1 MARTLKGKARKET
14 KDEKR
19 ARLARNR
26 EAHEQC
32 QGILLPCAAA
42 VVVLALAL
50 YFFPPSTET
59 TAVQA

>member
-1 MARTLKGKARKET
+1 MARTLKGKVRKET

-26 EAHEQC
+26 AAHEQC
-32 QGILLPCAAA
+32 QDVLLPCVVAA

-50 YFFPPSTET
+50 YFFLPSTET
-59 TAVQA
+59 TVQA